1 MKKSNVIPL
10 KNALL
15 KSTTPRRGRAEKPLG
30 PIVQL
35 VFDAAYDLLDEANGR
50 SVRGG
55 AIAKRV
61 GEPIFIVAPVLDYL
75 ERRGLLGG
83 PATRAAKKAAR

>member
-1 MKKSNVIPL
+1 MRKTTNVIQL
-10 KNALL
+10 KTA
-15 KSTTPRRGRAEKPLG
+15 RAVRAEKPLG

-35 VFDAAYDLLDEANGR
+35 VFDAAYELLDAANGR
-50 SVRGG
+50 SVSGG

-61 GEPIFIVAPVLDYL
+61 GEPIFLVAPVLEYL

-83 PATRAAKKAAR
+83 PLARARAKR